1 MMQAPPQFVPQ
12 AIMAGANLG
21 AMNREQLKGLVVSGQ
36 AEDILPVVFL
46 IEGAKARAER
56 LEHEALVEGGW
67 IMSADEEDLLREGL
81 EAQGMEG
88 WKIEAILAGR
98 QVG

>member
-46 IEGAKARAER
+46 IEGAER